1 VKIFFEKK
9 DLQGG
14 GFAVR
19 SHPSKRDNPASPNQ
33 NQKDKEKMKIQ
44 IGTQVER
51 IASDYTNGRRG
62 EVIEISGDRA
72 RVRWTN
78 SPRTWVNFKSLKVI
92 AAPTANA

>member
-1 VKIFFEKK
+1 
-9 DLQGG
+9 
-14 GFAVR
+14 
-19 SHPSKRDNPASPNQ
+19 
-33 NQKDKEKMKIQ
+33 MKIE

-78 SPRTWVNFKSLKVI
+78 SPRTWVNFKCLKVI
-92 AAPTANA
+92 AAPAATA

>member
-1 VKIFFEKK
+1 
-9 DLQGG
+9 
-14 GFAVR
+14 
-19 SHPSKRDNPASPNQ
+19 
-33 NQKDKEKMKIQ
+33 MKIE

-78 SPRTWVNFKSLKVI
+78 SPRTWVNFKCLKVI
-92 AAPTANA
+92 AAVAAAV